1 MNTELLTDSLSRAD
15 VPVEP
20 DLLRKMSGFDVALTL
35 LHEADVALIEVTCEQ
50 GKILLDSL
58 VTSVGNGYDVYCH
71 TALYSEALRN
81 FLDRRPGLDEN

>member
-1 MNTELLTDSLSRAD
+1 MNEELLLDLVAQSE
-15 VPVEP
+15 VPAEP
-20 DLLRKMSGFDVALTL
+20 DLLREMAGFDVALTL

-58 VTSVGNGYDVYCH
+58 VTSVDNGYDVYCH